1 MLIRRSNWKG
11 ASILV
16 LAMTVHGVFAQV
28 QNEPKIKGNDI
39 EVVKTP
45 FERYWTKPRLV
56 PKVGVGTMDRAF
68 VELGV
73 QWHDIYKTPL
83 TLVTKG
89 PYCTVDVFFDDSNI
103 LLGPKLGYEV
113 TAGLF
118 GAALDMTYFIDH
130 NYDHEGGN
138 RSGVQIT
145 PKAGISILGFADLF
159 YGYAIP
165 LTDETISTISRNRFS
180 LVFNLNRDYFDLKEA
195 RRKTPRNHF

>member
-1 MLIRRSNWKG
+1 MRNGSSFWKG
-11 ASILV
+11 AVIFV
-16 LAMTVHGVFAQV
+16 LAISAHGLLAQV
-28 QNEPKIKGNDI
+28 ENDKKVKGNDI
-39 EVVKTP
+39 EVTHTP
-45 FERYWTKPRLV
+45 FERYWTKPRIV

-73 QWHDIYKTPL
+73 QWHDIYKAPL
-83 TLVTKG
+83 TLVSKG
-89 PYCTVDVFFDDSNI
+89 PYCTVDIFIDHSNI
-103 LLGPKLGYEV
+103 LLGPKLGYEF

-118 GAALDMTYFIDH
+118 GAAVDMTYFIDH

-138 RSGVQIT
+138 RSGVQLT

-165 LTDETISTISRNRFS
+165 LTEERISTITRNRFS
-180 LVFNLNRDYFDLKEA
+180 LVFNLNKDYFDLKEA